1 MHSLFLMFN
10 LFSPK
15 RSQKLGCV
23 LYTRAHYTRV
33 NTVCGKESQR
43 VGVMMRLE
51 KRIPSNAKLSLF
63 KSAIMLYLTYC
74 HLTWHFSSAT
84 DKRKLQPIQERAM
97 ETLKLCLNSV
107 VMNRA
112 NQNLSPVCFTWM
124 PLTK

>member
-1 MHSLFLMFN
+1 
-10 LFSPK
+10 
-15 RSQKLGCV
+15 
-23 LYTRAHYTRV
+23 
-33 NTVCGKESQR
+33 
-43 VGVMMRLE
+43 MMRLE
-51 KRIPSNAKLSLF
+51 KRIPTNAKLSLF